1 MIPKFRFKK
10 EVNLS
15 DSINLIP
22 MINLVFLLLIFFL
35 LTGIIQKKEDPSI
48 LLPESDQGMKK
59 DSFSDNYTIQ
69 VNENGILKL
78 NEKLRSVFRFNL
90 NLDKSLQ
97 SFFQGITDKFSEI
110 RKVIQEEKAKQKKLK
125 IEAIEKEKKEVEEKL
140 KADLQNQFKAKAGFN
155 LNFGI

>member
-1 MIPKFRFKK
+1 MTPKLRFKK

-48 LLPESDQGMKK
+48 LIPESNQGMKK
-59 DSFSDNYTIQ
+59 DNFSGNITIQ

-78 NEKLRSVFRFNL
+78 NEKIIKSEDLNNL
-90 NLDKSLQ
+90 KTDNIDVLILNMDKNIKIIKTNEIFKNLKS
-97 SFFQGITDKFSEI
+97 
-110 RKVIQEEKAKQKKLK
+110 
-125 IEAIEKEKKEVEEKL
+125 
-140 KADLQNQFKAKAGFN
+140 AGFEKIF
-155 LNFGI
+155 LNVLEKNAAN

>member
-10 EVNLS
+10 ETNLS

-48 LLPESDQGMKK
+48 LVPESDQGMKK
-59 DSFSDNYTIQ
+59 DSFSNNYTIQ

-78 NEKLRSVFRFNL
+78 NEKIIKNEDL
-90 NLDKSLQ
+90 N
-97 SFFQGITDKFSEI
+97 
-110 RKVIQEEKAKQKKLK
+110 KLK
-125 IEAIEKEKKEVEEKL
+125 KTNIDALILNIDKKIKIKKTNEIFKDL
-140 KADLQNQFKAKAGFN
+140 KAAGFEKIF
-155 LNFGI
+155 LNVTEKDASN

>member
-1 MIPKFRFKK
+1 MTPKFRYKK

-48 LLPESDQGMKK
+48 LIPESDQGMKK

-69 VNENGILKL
+69 VNENGVLKL
-78 NEKLRSVFRFNL
+78 NEKIIKSEDL
-90 NLDKSLQ
+90 N
-97 SFFQGITDKFSEI
+97 
-110 RKVIQEEKAKQKKLK
+110 KLK
-125 IEAIEKEKKEVEEKL
+125 NNNIDVLILNIDKNIKIKKTNEIFKDL
-140 KADLQNQFKAKAGFN
+140 KSAGFEKVF
-155 LNFGI
+155 LNVSEKDASN

>member
-1 MIPKFRFKK
+1 MTQKLRFKK

-48 LLPESDQGMKK
+48 LIPESNQGMKK
-59 DSFSDNYTIQ
+59 DNFSGNITIQ

-78 NEKLRSVFRFNL
+78 NEKIIKSEDLNNL
-90 NLDKSLQ
+90 KTDNIDVLILNMDKNIKITKTNEIFKNLKS
-97 SFFQGITDKFSEI
+97 
-110 RKVIQEEKAKQKKLK
+110 
-125 IEAIEKEKKEVEEKL
+125 
-140 KADLQNQFKAKAGFN
+140 AGFEKIF
-155 LNFGI
+155 LNVLEKNAAN

>member
-1 MIPKFRFKK
+1 MIQKFKFKK

-48 LLPESDQGMKK
+48 LIPESDQGMKK
-59 DSFSDNYTIQ
+59 DNYSGNLTIQ

-78 NEKLRSVFRFNL
+78 NEKIITSKDL
-90 NLDKSLQ
+90 N
-97 SFFQGITDKFSEI
+97 T
-110 RKVIQEEKAKQKKLK
+110 LK
-125 IEAIEKEKKEVEEKL
+125 IEGREMLILNIDKNVKIKKTNEIFKNL
-140 KADLQNQFKAKAGFN
+140 KSAGFEKVFIN
-155 LNFGI
+155 VTEKNASN

>member
-1 MIPKFRFKK
+1 MIQKLKFKK

-48 LLPESDQGMKK
+48 LIPESDQGMKK
-59 DSFSDNYTIQ
+59 DNYSGNLTIQ

-78 NEKLRSVFRFNL
+78 NEKIISSEDL
-90 NLDKSLQ
+90 NTLKTEDKDIL
-97 SFFQGITDKFSEI
+97 ILNIDKNVKIKKTNEI
-110 RKVIQEEKAKQKKLK
+110 
-125 IEAIEKEKKEVEEKL
+125 
-140 KADLQNQFKAKAGFN
+140 FKNIKSAGFEKIFIN
-155 LNFGI
+155 VSEKDASN

>member
-48 LLPESDQGMKK
+48 LIPESDQGMKK

-78 NEKLRSVFRFNL
+78 NEKIIKSEDL
-90 NLDKSLQ
+90 N
-97 SFFQGITDKFSEI
+97 
-110 RKVIQEEKAKQKKLK
+110 KLK
-125 IEAIEKEKKEVEEKL
+125 NNNIDVLILNIDKNIKIKKTNEIFKDL
-140 KADLQNQFKAKAGFN
+140 KSAGFEKVF
-155 LNFGI
+155 LNVSEKDASN

>member
-48 LLPESDQGMKK
+48 LIPESDQGMKK

-78 NEKLRSVFRFNL
+78 NEKIIKSEDLNKLKSSNIDQLILNIDKNIKIKKTNEIFKDLKAAGFEKVFL
-90 NLDKSLQ
+90 NV
-97 SFFQGITDKFSEI
+97 TDKDAS
-110 RKVIQEEKAKQKKLK
+110 
-125 IEAIEKEKKEVEEKL
+125 
-140 KADLQNQFKAKAGFN
+140 N
-155 LNFGI
+155 

>member
-1 MIPKFRFKK
+1 MIQKLEFKK

-48 LLPESDQGMKK
+48 LIPESDQGMKK
-59 DSFSDNYTIQ
+59 DNFLGNYTIH

-78 NEKLRSVFRFNL
+78 NKKIITSKDL
-90 NLDKSLQ
+90 N
-97 SFFQGITDKFSEI
+97 
-110 RKVIQEEKAKQKKLK
+110 KLK
-125 IEAIEKEKKEVEEKL
+125 TDNKDILILNIDKNIKIKKTNEIFKNL
-140 KADLQNQFKAKAGFN
+140 KSAGFEKIFIN
-155 LNFGI
+155 VSEKDASN

>member
-10 EVNLS
+10 ETNLS

-48 LLPESDQGMKK
+48 LIPESDQGMKK

-78 NEKLRSVFRFNL
+78 NEKIIKSEDL
-90 NLDKSLQ
+90 N
-97 SFFQGITDKFSEI
+97 
-110 RKVIQEEKAKQKKLK
+110 KLK
-125 IEAIEKEKKEVEEKL
+125 NNNIDVLILNIDKNIKIKKTNEIFKDL
-140 KADLQNQFKAKAGFN
+140 KSAGFEKIF
-155 LNFGI
+155 LNVTEKDASN

>member
-1 MIPKFRFKK
+1 MTPKFRFKK

-48 LLPESDQGMKK
+48 LVPESDQGIKK
-59 DSFSDNYTIQ
+59 DSFSNNYTIQ

-78 NEKLRSVFRFNL
+78 NEKIIKSEDL
-90 NLDKSLQ
+90 N
-97 SFFQGITDKFSEI
+97 
-110 RKVIQEEKAKQKKLK
+110 KLK
-125 IEAIEKEKKEVEEKL
+125 KTNIDALILNIDKKIKIKKTNEIFKDL
-140 KADLQNQFKAKAGFN
+140 KAAGFEKIF
-155 LNFGI
+155 LNVTEKDASN